1 VHVLDNFSFLILLL
15 DCRSWNWK
23 SISIST

>member
-1 VHVLDNFSFLILLL
+1 VLDNFSFLILLL